1 MTLQN
6 YFLTIL
12 FCISVTA
19 LVLAI
24 LAYTKKK
31 NGGELYIKKCPV
43 GMHYHPDHE
52 LADAITGCMLDTDM

>member
-6 YFLTIL
+6 YFLAIL
-12 FCISVTA
+12 FCISIGA

-24 LAYTKKK
+24 LAYTKKNK
-31 NGGELYIKKCPV
+31 NGEKYNSCPA
-43 GMHYHPDHE
+43 GMHYHPEHE